1 MPNHIKKLK
10 TICCITRDP
19 KTQDIMNIFII
30 VLLLA
35 ILLSHTDA
43 SRRTRRRRRA
53 RRAVACAT
61 AQPVHEAEILAK
73 EELNIYS
80 TDYVCYDNLK
90 NEYPA
95 MCNVLYMAKKKPN
108 FVDTFKKYYMEKIYT
123 KENFPHTYRPDAQ
136 IGNLDE
142 QTLQRYYY
150 NRCFIHASS
159 PTIFML
165 FMVFPL
171 IMIFMMACVKQR

>member
-1 MPNHIKKLK
+1 
-10 TICCITRDP
+10 
-19 KTQDIMNIFII
+19 MNIFTI

-53 RRAVACAT
+53 TRALACAS
-61 AQPVHEAEILAK
+61 AQPVHVANILAK
-73 EELNIYS
+73 EKLNIYS
-80 TDYVCYDNLK
+80 RDYVCYDNLK
-90 NEYPA
+90 KEYPA
-95 MCNVLYMAKKKPN
+95 MCDMMFMTKNLPN

-159 PTIFML
+159 PAIFMVL
-165 FMVFPL
+165 IVFPL
-171 IMIFMMACVKQR
+171 IMMIMIMMACVNQQNYRKTKL